1 MNGSISSASYTIV
14 SPEEKSS
21 PACELIFGHRVD
33 GLILTASDLNQ
44 NILSALR
51 NENIPWVV
59 MGETSEKNGTMNWVD
74 MDNLQGGVKAVEHLL
89 KCGYRKIA
97 YVADDLEAM
106 FTKRRIQGYESSG
119 GKKYLYYF

>member
-1 MNGSISSASYTIV
+1 
-14 SPEEKSS
+14 
-21 PACELIFGHRVD
+21 
-33 GLILTASDLNQ
+33 
-44 NILSALR
+44 
-51 NENIPWVV
+51 

-106 FTKRRIQGYESSG
+106 FTKREDPG
-119 GKKYLYYF
+119 L

>member
-1 MNGSISSASYTIV
+1 
-14 SPEEKSS
+14 
-21 PACELIFGHRVD
+21 
-33 GLILTASDLNQ
+33 
-44 NILSALR
+44 
-51 NENIPWVV
+51 

-106 FTKRRIQGYESSG
+106 FTNEGSRVMRKLWREKIPVLFLRKRM
-119 GKKYLYYF
+119 KKNWKEKL